1 MEKRHELRFS
11 KSKWGLWFCYIKAA
25 LQGVYVYVCVC
36 VCVCMCVCA
45 VSEVWGSNAVG

>member
-25 LQGVYVYVCVC
+25 LQGVCVC
-36 VCVCMCVCA
+36 VCVWVCVCA
-45 VSEVWGSNAVG
+45 VSGVWGSNAVG